1 MSKNR
6 LALGV
11 ASAMM
16 IAASGVAGCA
26 RDQAA
31 APPITTFV
39 CPDGAVLS
47 ASFPS
52 DERVLLNVEGRDYE
66 LPRLI
71 SASGARYGDDRTIFW
86 NKGRQ
91 ALFERSDGT
100 SFVGCVARSS

>member
-11 ASAMM
+11 AAAMM

-31 APPITTFV
+31 APPVTTFV
-39 CPDGAVLS
+39 CSDGAVLS

-100 SFVGCVARSS
+100 SFVGCLARSS